1 MLDAIIWGLIVGL
14 ITAAIMFLLAP
25 YVRRR
30 QAKNPHG
37 ECAYCGTT
45 LAMMG
50 PYAKVCAKCK
60 RTQPWVN
67 GGDPQ

>member
-14 ITAAIMFLLAP
+14 ITAAIMFLIGP

-37 ECAYCGTT
+37 RCAYCEST

-50 PYAKVCAKCK
+50 PYAKVCPKCK
-60 RTQPWVN
+60 RTQPWVSEGN
-67 GGDPQ
+67 PQ

>member
-14 ITAAIMFLLAP
+14 ITAAIMVLIVP

-37 ECAYCGTT
+37 IFLT
-45 LAMMG
+45 
-50 PYAKVCAKCK
+50 V
-60 RTQPWVN
+60 
-67 GGDPQ
+67 